1 MGACLVAAPR
11 TRHGKHVYV
20 AEITAGAPDRALL
33 QADFALHLRAQR
45 GLSEH
50 TVRAYLGDLDHL
62 FAYAGRHG
70 RTTLDSVDLTTL
82 RGWLAAM
89 AASQHSRATL
99 ARRSAAA
106 RTFFG
111 WAVHTGRLAV
121 DPTAR
126 LATAR
131 VSGMLPTV
139 LAQPAVSALLDTA
152 RAAAEGGD
160 PIAVRDWAAAELL
173 YATGVRVGELCGADV
188 GDLDLHE
195 RTLRVL
201 GKGGKERVVPVGLP
215 AVAAAR
221 AWLEQARP
229 VLAGASS
236 TQALL
241 LGARGARVD
250 QRRLRAAVHRL
261 AASAGVD
268 DVAPHALRHTAATH
282 LLEGGSDLRTVQELL
297 GHASLGTTQRY
308 THVSAERLR
317 SAYQLAHP
325 RA

>member
-1 MGACLVAAPR
+1 M
-11 TRHGKHVYV
+11 
-20 AEITAGAPDRALL
+20 AEITAGAPERALL
-33 QADFALHLRAQR
+33 QSDFALHLRAQR

-50 TVRAYLGDLDHL
+50 TVRAYEGDLDHL

-70 RTTLDSVDLTTL
+70 RTTLDSIDLTTL

-99 ARRSAAA
+99 ARRSAAV

-111 WAVHTGRLAV
+111 WAVHTGRLAS

-131 VSGMLPTV
+131 VSGVLPTV
-139 LAQPAVSALLDTA
+139 LAQPAVTTLLDTA
-152 RAAAEGGD
+152 RAAAQDGD
-160 PIAVRDWAAAELL
+160 PVAVRDWAAAELL
-173 YATGVRVGELCGADV
+173 YATGVRVGELCGASLS
-188 GDLDLHE
+188 DLDLNE
-195 RTLRVL
+195 RTLRVF

-215 AVAAAR
+215 AVHAAR
-221 AWLEQARP
+221 AWLELGRP
-229 VLAGASS
+229 RLAGPRSGD
-236 TQALL
+236 ALF

-250 QRRLRAAVHRL
+250 QRRLRDAVHRL

>member
-1 MGACLVAAPR
+1 M
-11 TRHGKHVYV
+11 
-20 AEITAGAPDRALL
+20 AEITAEAPERALL
-33 QADFALHLRAQR
+33 QSDFALHLRAQR

-50 TVRAYLGDLDHL
+50 TVRAYVGDLEHL
-62 FAYAGRHG
+62 FGHACRHG
-70 RTTLDSVDLTTL
+70 RTTLDSIDLTTL

-106 RTFFG
+106 RPFFA
-111 WAVHTGRLAV
+111 WAVPPGRLAA
-121 DPTAR
+121 DPPAR
-126 LATAR
+126 LAPAR
-131 VSGMLPTV
+131 VSGVLPPG
-139 LAQPAVSALLDTA
+139 LAQRADTTLLDTA
-152 RAAAEGGD
+152 RAAAHHGD
-160 PIAVRDWAAAELL
+160 AVAVRDWAAAELL
-173 YATGVRVGELCGADV
+173 YATGVRVGELCGADLS
-188 GDLDLHE
+188 DLDLSE

-215 AVAAAR
+215 AVLAGR
-221 AWLEQARP
+221 AWLEQGRP
-229 VLAGASS
+229 PLAGPESGE
-236 TQALL
+236 ALF

-250 QRRLRAAVHRL
+250 QRRLRDAVHRL
-261 AASAGVD
+261 AATAGVD

>member
-1 MGACLVAAPR
+1 M
-11 TRHGKHVYV
+11 HVS
-20 AEITAGAPDRALL
+20 EITAGAPDRALL
-33 QADFALHLRAQR
+33 RTDFALHLRAQR

-62 FAYAGRHG
+62 FAYADRHG
-70 RTTLDSVDLTTL
+70 RATLDAIDLTTL

-89 AASQHSRATL
+89 AASRHSRATL
-99 ARRSAAA
+99 ARRSAAV

-111 WAVHTGRLAV
+111 WALHTGRVPV

-131 VSGMLPTV
+131 VSGALPTV
-139 LAQPAVSALLDTA
+139 LAQQAVATLLDTA
-152 RAAAEGGD
+152 RAAAQDGD
-160 PIAVRDWAAAELL
+160 PVAVRDWAAAELL

-188 GDLDLHE
+188 GDLDLVG

-201 GKGGKERVVPVGLP
+201 GKGGKERVVPMGLP
-215 AVAAAR
+215 ALVAAR
-221 AWLEQARP
+221 TWLDEARP
-229 VLAGASS
+229 RLAGPSS
-236 TQALL
+236 ADALL

-250 QRRLRAAVHRL
+250 QRRLRQAVHRL
-261 AASAGVD
+261 AAAAGVD

-282 LLEGGSDLRTVQELL
+282 LLEGGSDLRSVQELL

>member
-1 MGACLVAAPR
+1 M
-11 TRHGKHVYV
+11 
-20 AEITAGAPDRALL
+20 AEITEEAPDRAVL
-33 QADFALHLRAQR
+33 QTDFALHLRAQR

-50 TVRAYLGDLDHL
+50 TVRAYLGDVDHL
-62 FAYAGRHG
+62 FAYAARHG
-70 RTTLDSVDLTTL
+70 RTTLDAVDLTTL

-89 AASQHSRATL
+89 AATQHSRATL
-99 ARRSAAA
+99 ARRSAAV

-111 WAVHTGRLAV
+111 WAVHTGRVGV

-131 VSGMLPTV
+131 VSGLLPTV
-139 LAQPAVSALLDTA
+139 LAQPAVTALLDTA
-152 RAAAEGGD
+152 RSAAQDGD
-160 PIAVRDWAAAELL
+160 PVAVRDWAAAELL
-173 YATGVRVGELCGADV
+173 YATGVRVGELCGADLR
-188 GDLDLHE
+188 DLDLAE
-195 RTLRVL
+195 RTLRVV
-201 GKGGKERVVPVGLP
+201 GKGDKERVVPVGLP

-221 AWLEQARP
+221 TWLEQARP
-229 VLAGASS
+229 QLAGPASGD
-236 TQALL
+236 ALL

-250 QRRLRAAVHRL
+250 QRRLRDAVHRL
-261 AASAGVD
+261 AARAGVD